1 MRSKSKVTLALIT
14 VILGFM
20 MAIQFQTIKE
30 PVVRDTRD
38 IWEIREDIEHE
49 QQTITDLY
57 KEIRTKEETL
67 RKYEEA
73 PYNSKY
79 EGITEQLEELK
90 QKVGLTELKGPGIIL
105 KIKPSFNGAIV
116 GQPYQTVPP
125 DLLIRLIN
133 ELYRYKATAVA
144 VGNERIIATTP
155 IRDVNGKTYI
165 NNTPLSPLPVEIKV
179 VAENAEKLQN
189 QMQVSQIVDEF
200 FTLENLELTSTL
212 QKEVTLPAYDEVLR
226 NKYMEPVEPVNT
238 EKGNS

>member
-1 MRSKSKVTLALIT
+1 MRNKSKVTLTIIT
-14 VILGFM
+14 AILGFM

-38 IWEIREDIEHE
+38 IWEIREDIERE
-49 QQTITDLY
+49 QQLITELY

-79 EGITEQLEELK
+79 EGITEQRNELK
-90 QKVGLTELKGPGIIL
+90 KKIGLTELKGSGIIL
-105 KIKPSFNGAIV
+105 KISPSFNQSLV
-116 GQPYQTVPP
+116 GQTYQTVPP

-133 ELYRYKATAVA
+133 ELYRYKALALAVD
-144 VGNERIIATTP
+144 NERIIVTSP

-165 NNTPLSPLPVEIKV
+165 NNTPLGPLPIEIKV
-179 VAENAEKLQN
+179 IAENAEKLQN

-200 FTLENLELTSTL
+200 FALENLELTSTL
-212 QKEVTLPAYDEVLR
+212 EEEVTLPAYDEVLR
-226 NKYMEPVEPVNT
+226 NKFMEPVEPANI
-238 EKGNS
+238 EKGNG